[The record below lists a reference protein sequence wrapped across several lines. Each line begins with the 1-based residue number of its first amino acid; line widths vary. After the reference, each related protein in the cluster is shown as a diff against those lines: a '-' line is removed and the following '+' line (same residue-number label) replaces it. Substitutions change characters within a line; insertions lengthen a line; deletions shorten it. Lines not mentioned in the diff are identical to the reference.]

1 MTVRNLD
8 ALFAP
13 KAIALIGAS
22 RDERSV
28 GAVLARNLFRGGFK
42 GPIMPVHPHDT
53 AVEGVLSYR
62 TVADLPMKPDLAVIA
77 ADPAAVPGLIA
88 ELGVKGCRAAIV
100 VTDDFGAEKGAN
112 TAVLTQHALTAAR
125 PYLMR
130 IVGPNCL
137 GVLVPGLGI
146 NASFAHVGVPV
157 GDIACVTQSVT
168 VASALLDWSAAR
180 GIGFSHLVSL
190 GDMADVDI
198 GDMLDYLQT
207 DPKTHAV
214 LLYLE
219 EITSARKFM
228 SAARAISRMKPV
240 IVVKSGR
247 YRAQTAAAHSHTG
260 ALAGSDAVYD
270 AAFRRAG
277 MLRVRDMEEMFA
289 AVETLARVPGSQG
302 DRLAIVTN
310 GGGIGALATDVLLD
324 EGGLLADLSAET
336 IAKLDE
342 VLPDYWSRSNP
353 VDLGGDAGA
362 ERYAAALDILL
373 ADPKTDAVLLLNSP
387 SAVVSTEATA
397 NAVIAT
403 LRARPRNLPKRP
415 VLAAW
420 VGGQEAMKARARFNT
435 AGQPSYATP
444 TAAIRGF
451 MHLAKYRR
459 NQELLMEAPPATPSE
474 IRVDAQKVESVLAKA
489 ADDGRDWLDEAEA
502 KAVLAAYGIPVVPTL
517 PVKTPAE
524 VAVAVAGM
532 KPPFAVKIRSR
543 DIDHKS
549 DVGGV
554 VLDLE
559 TPAAAKIAAQGMIER
574 VKALKPDAEIDG
586 FTVQEMVRRPA
597 SFELI
602 LGATQDPVFGPVLLF
617 GHGGV
622 AVEVR
627 GDKALAL
634 PPLNMTLARDVIG
647 RTRISKLLQGY
658 RNRPPADLEAI
669 VLSLIRVSQLVID
682 HPEIVELDINPLLVD
697 VNGVVA
703 LDARIRQSRAT
714 PVPLAV
720 PAYPNELEHE
730 MTLRDGTRMLLRPIR
745 PEDAPGVQHMFGFL
759 DPEDIRLRFFQPL
772 KALPRP
778 LVARLTQIDYDREMA
793 FVACPLDGD
802 MAGEIW
808 GVVRLTCDPDLI
820 EGEYAVLVR
829 SDIKGRG
836 LGMTMMHHICD
847 YGRRRGVG
855 AIVGT
860 ILRENARMLEITQE
874 LGFTAKRDPDDP
886 GVVDVRLELAQE
898 SLSSRT

>member
-1 MTVRNLD
+1 MSVRNLD

-13 KAIALIGAS
+13 KSIALIGAS
-22 RDERSV
+22 RDENSV

-42 GPIMPVHPHDT
+42 GPIMPVHPHET
-53 AVEGVLSYR
+53 AIEGVLSYR
-62 TVADLPMKPDLAVIA
+62 TVGDLPIKPDLAVIA
-77 ADPAAVPGLIA
+77 AEAAALPHLIA
-88 ELGVKGCRAAIV
+88 DLGAKGCRAAVV
-100 VTDDFGAEKGAN
+100 VTTDFRSAQGADLDA
-112 TAVLTQHALTAAR
+112 LTQHALTAAK

-137 GVLVPGLGI
+137 GVLVPNLGI

-219 EITSARKFM
+219 QITGARKFM

-247 YRAQTAAAHSHTG
+247 YRPAKSVAHSHTG

-289 AVETLARVPGSQG
+289 AVETLARVPGTQG
-302 DRLAIVTN
+302 DRLAIITN

-324 EGGLLADLSAET
+324 EGGLLADLTPDT
-336 IAKLDE
+336 IAKLDA
-342 VLPDYWSRSNP
+342 VLPPCWSRQNP
-353 VDLGGDAGA
+353 VDLGGDASGD
-362 ERYAAALDILL
+362 RYAAALDILL
-373 ADPKTDAVLLLNSP
+373 GDPKTDAVLLLNSP
-387 SAVVSTEATA
+387 SAVASTMSAA
-397 NAVIAT
+397 NAVIET
-403 LRARPRNLPKRP
+403 LKGRPRTLPKRP

-420 VGGQEAMKARARFNT
+420 VGGQEAMKARARFNE

-474 IRVDAQKVESVLAKA
+474 IRVDADKVRSVLAKA
-489 ADDGRDWLDEAEA
+489 GADGRDWLDEAEA

-559 TPAAAKIAAQGMIER
+559 TPAAAKIAAEGMIAR
-574 VKALKPDAEIDG
+574 VKALKPDAFIDG

-617 GHGGV
+617 GHGGI

-647 RTRISKLLQGY
+647 RTRISKLLAGY

-669 VLSLIRVSQLVID
+669 TLSLIRVSQLVID
-682 HPEIVELDINPLLVD
+682 HPEIVELDINPLLAD
-697 VNGVVA
+697 ADGVVA
-703 LDARIRQSRAT
+703 LDARIRRTHGA

-720 PAYPNELEHE
+720 PAYPNELEE
-730 MTLRDGTRMLLRPIR
+730 ILTLRDGSKLLLRPIR
-745 PEDAPGVQHMFGFL
+745 PEDAPGVQEMFTHL
-759 DPEDIRLRFFQPL
+759 DSEDIRLRFFQPL
-772 KALPRP
+772 KSLPRP

-793 FVACPLDGD
+793 FVACPLDGEEEG
-802 MAGEIW
+802 AIW

-836 LGMTMMHHICD
+836 LGWSLMRHICD
-847 YGRRRGVG
+847 YGRKRGVG
-855 AIVGT
+855 AIIGT

-886 GVVDVRLELAQE
+886 GVVDVRLDLAQA
-898 SLSSRT
+898 SAQ